1 VSPKRT
7 PTLPP
12 SAKFPSA
19 LYPLL
24 SAFLISL
31 LSGCG
36 LFRPSE
42 DRTVP
47 AAAPLVIALPA
58 NFSTGYRKILLSF
71 HPGSKRGANFA
82 GRLSTRRALQPQ
94 ALLSPTLGAS
104 HRSRRPDDK
113 FCGAGYFKRKKQFH
127 DGTALSLPRASLRN
141 LPTRRGAGPKQSGKI
156 ADPSALISLLDPT
169 SKAELDV
176 RSESSLSLGWEA

>member
-1 VSPKRT
+1 MSPKRT

-58 NFSTGYRKILLSF
+58 NFSTGYRWVLDPPLQTAHLLDEKYSSPSI
-71 HPGSKRGANFA
+71 PGAQGEQTLRVVFPREGRFNLKLSYRRLWEPLTVPAVQMTNFVVLVTPKEKNSSMMEQLFPSQELPSA
-82 GRLSTRRALQPQ
+82 ISQPEEEPAQNSPGKLQI
-94 ALLSPTLGAS
+94 
-104 HRSRRPDDK
+104 RRP
-113 FCGAGYFKRKKQFH
+113 
-127 DGTALSLPRASLRN
+127 
-141 LPTRRGAGPKQSGKI
+141 
-156 ADPSALISLLDPT
+156 
-169 SKAELDV
+169 
-176 RSESSLSLGWEA
+176 